1 MTKIKKKL
9 IITFSIVG
17 IVLVLTALFL
27 VLFSIK
33 KVNVE
38 FLSDQVNTRDY
49 EVESIKSHSKIKK
62 GRNIVFFDTEKSLN
76 SLEKEFPYASFQ
88 IVRTFPSTL
97 TVYVYERTPAFKV
110 LNEEGYFEVY
120 DEDLKCLEIVASEN
134 LEEQGL
140 GNVPTLNGSNIKLC
154 GEEGCFV
161 SDKKL
166 KSKIGEIIDGVFASE
181 KTQISV
187 MSDITFGFNETLG
200 VSEITLTLSP
210 KESGK
215 ENSGTIYIQGIT
227 FVKEKIFFAMTVYNQ
242 ISDKETY
249 RPKLDKL
256 TIKAIQTFNPNNP
269 ETRYIVAEIDGEAIN
284 LD

>member
-1 MTKIKKKL
+1 MTKTKKKL

-140 GNVPTLNGSNIKLC
+140 GNVPTLNGSNIKLS

-200 VSEITLTLSP
+200 VSEITLTLRP

-215 ENSGTIYIQGIT
+215 ENSGTIYIQGTT